1 MALAVVVLAAGY
13 LVALGAAAL
22 LAPRRAARFLLGFA
36 ATPAR
41 HYAELAARLGVGA
54 ALVVQAPRLPFTDA
68 FALVGWVVLATTAGL
83 LLVPWRWHR
92 RFTHVPLPLPPDRED
107 GPAKL
112 MQHIGR
118 KYVQRFNK
126 RRTRTGGCASR
137 AGRRRPSR
145 RRGSPPSS

>member
-92 RFTHVPLPLPPDRED
+92 RFTAHAVPRALRYLPLL
-107 GPAKL
+107 GAASVAL
-112 MQHIGR
+112 GALLVAAVVGGR
-118 KYVQRFNK
+118 
-126 RRTRTGGCASR
+126 A
-137 AGRRRPSR
+137 
-145 RRGSPPSS
+145 

>member
-54 ALVVQAPRLPFTDA
+54 ALVVQAPRLLFADA
-68 FALVGWVVLATTAGL
+68 FVLVGWGLLATTAGL

-92 RFTHVPLPLPPDRED
+92 RFAADAVPRALRHLPLL
-107 GPAKL
+107 GA
-112 MQHIGR
+112 
-118 KYVQRFNK
+118 
-126 RRTRTGGCASR
+126 ASLALGALLITAVV
-137 AGRRRPSR
+137 AGR
-145 RRGSPPSS
+145 G